1 MLSDNVKIYDD
12 KDVNN
17 VRVCFIIK
25 NNNVT
30 SVVVGNMSFCDEKS
44 IMFYVDD
51 YVAEQIHKFNLVMD
65 GFEPKLE
72 LKEGEQLFVPEENNE
87 YKKQKEIEELEKRL
101 NELKAD

>member
-1 MLSDNVKIYDD
+1 MQIYNEAGPKLVKVFFVI
-12 KDVNN
+12 KDG
-17 VRVCFIIK
+17 R
-25 NNNVT
+25 VT
-30 SVVVGNMSFCDEKS
+30 SVKVGNNLISHNTGFQ
-44 IMFYVDD
+44 FYVDD
-51 YVAEQIHKFNLVMD
+51 YVAEQIHKFNLKMD

>member
-72 LKEGEQLFVPEENNE
+72 LKEGETLFVPKESEA